1 MVNYMEKLFSW
12 LGRVEVG
19 DGLPT
24 RIMGVINVSPE
35 SFYKESVKIKYEE
48 IAETALY
55 MEKVGA
61 DIIDVGAMSTAPYL
75 RDTLIS
81 EEEEA
86 ERLRYAIEAVK
97 SSTRLPVSAD
107 THRPKPLIEAIKA
120 GAEIVNDVSGLSNP
134 IIVDMVSEHDLSL
147 IICARRL
154 GILRNPREAIH
165 KALPILENLIQYAVD
180 HGVKLEKI
188 VIDPAIGFHRD
199 TGIEWWKIDVELI
212 RNLREFRR
220 LGRPIMVGVSRKS
233 FIGVLTN
240 REKPEDRLFGSIAIE
255 ALSVYLGAHIVRTH
269 NVKETLDAVKVA
281 EALKKV

>member
-1 MVNYMEKLFSW
+1 MEKLFAR
-12 LGRVEVG
+12 LGKVEVG

-35 SFYKESVKIKYEE
+35 SFYKESIKTTYEE

-75 RDTLIS
+75 LNTLIS
-81 EEEEA
+81 EEQEA
-86 ERLRYAIEAVK
+86 ERIRYAIEAVK
-97 SSTRLPVSAD
+97 SSTNLPVSAD

-134 IIVDMVSEHDLSL
+134 IIVDIVSEHNLSL

-154 GILRNPREAIH
+154 GILSNPKEAVY
-165 KALPILENLIQYAVD
+165 KALNLLEDLVNYATD
-180 HGVKLEKI
+180 HGVRLENI

-199 TGIEWWKIDVELI
+199 SGIEWWKIDIELI
-212 RNLREFRR
+212 HSLREFRR
-220 LGRPIMVGVSRKS
+220 LGRPIIVGVSRKS

-240 REKPEDRLFGSIAIE
+240 REKPEDRLFGSIAVE
-255 ALSVYLGAHIVRTH
+255 ALSVYLGAHVIRTH

-281 EALKKV
+281 EALRTI

>member
-1 MVNYMEKLFSW
+1 MEKLFAR
-12 LGRVEVG
+12 LGKVEVG

-35 SFYKESVKIKYEE
+35 SFYKESIKTTYEE

-75 RDTLIS
+75 LNTLIS
-81 EEEEA
+81 EEQEA
-86 ERLRYAIEAVK
+86 ERIRYAIEAVK
-97 SSTRLPVSAD
+97 SSTNLPVSAD

-134 IIVDMVSEHDLSL
+134 IIVDIVSEHNLSL

-154 GILRNPREAIH
+154 GILSNPKEAVY
-165 KALPILENLIQYAVD
+165 KALNLLEDLVNYATD
-180 HGVKLEKI
+180 HGVRLENI

-199 TGIEWWKIDVELI
+199 SGIEWWKIDIELI
-212 RNLREFRR
+212 HSLREFRR
-220 LGRPIMVGVSRKS
+220 LGRPIIVGVSRKS

-240 REKPEDRLFGSIAIE
+240 REKPEDRLFGSIAVE
-255 ALSVYLGAHIVRTH
+255 ALSVYLGVHVIRTH

-281 EALKKV
+281 EALRTI